1 MARKNVKVKVN
12 EFEQLL
18 GSQAVTAEQTEEAN
32 RLEAH
37 LREQG
42 DLDDLDDL
50 DTPDVEVL
58 PSNEVLGQQRFEQRL
73 AAAQK
78 QLAVVAMRL
87 SPMTKQLRQAA
98 AENVATQRPAAWMD
112 NGQKTETANRAA
124 LMQLVS
130 FDVAKAIAYLVD
142 ALPVEDVPGQVYSL
156 CFAVQKAANFVAN
169 TQYRQALRTDEDRR
183 AEDVMVGL
191 VPGQSFDDAHQDA
204 PCGLGGGDEEPLD
217 FGDSREHY
225 DSQLRKDQEILTAF
239 EELHLWLQLV
249 AEAHGWDADEPMP
262 YMYLA
267 NRGTDGEPTGN
278 FHRIDGAEHA
288 LDVMEVRGAESR
300 ARRAKKRADGLGK
313 ALAAAR
319 AALMAA

>member
-1 MARKNVKVKVN
+1 MARKNVKVN

-18 GSQAVTAEQTEEAN
+18 GSQAVTAEQIEEAN

-37 LREQG
+37 LRAQG
-42 DLDDLDDL
+42 ELDDLDDL

-58 PSNEVLGQQRFEQRL
+58 PSNEVLGRQRFEQRL

-78 QLAVVAMRL
+78 QLTAMRL

-130 FDVAKAIAYLVD
+130 FDVAKAVAYLVD

-169 TQYRQALRTDEDRR
+169 LQYRQALRTDEDRR
-183 AEDVMVGL
+183 AEGVMVGL

-225 DSQLRKDQEILTAF
+225 DSQLRKDQEILAAF

-249 AEAHGWDADEPMP
+249 AEAHDWDADEPMP

-267 NRGTDGEPTGN
+267 NRGEDGELTGN
-278 FHRIDGAEHA
+278 FRRIDGAEHT
-288 LDVMEVRGAESR
+288 LDVMEVRSAESR
-300 ARRAKKRADGLGK
+300 ARRAKTRADGLGK